1 MLVRVT
7 AGGIEVTEGG
17 RRLTEAAATGGPAA
31 ALGEVRAYYDRGVLE
46 VFARRDGR
54 YDRVEAEVS
63 GRNGA
68 ERARLTAWASGRGP
82 DGSGTSPDRCRPGWG
97 NDYFFPS
104 FLPFLPFLAT
114 PITPLPDRKVNEMLT
129 KKRQRTI
136 DRYQV
141 SNTL

>member
-1 MLVRVT
+1 M
-7 AGGIEVTEGG
+7 GIRRGLHGG
-17 RRLTEAAATGGPAA
+17 RGPPAVPAA
-31 ALGEVRAYYDRGVLE
+31 VIC
-46 VFARRDGR
+46 RRDGR

-97 NDYFFPS
+97 NDYFFP
-104 FLPFLPFLAT
+104 FLPFLLFLLFLAT